1 MKCLR
6 HLATVGHKS
15 STKCGPSLTLFQC
28 QKVLCNTG
36 KLSDKRKYRY
46 EISKMNYFA
55 IDVKRNRTLI
65 NIKKFEK
72 KLIQLY
78 NRY

>member
-1 MKCLR
+1 
-6 HLATVGHKS
+6 
-15 STKCGPSLTLFQC
+15 
-28 QKVLCNTG
+28 
-36 KLSDKRKYRY
+36 
-46 EISKMNYFA
+46 MNYFA